1 MSTEQKIERRYG
13 AIVVGGGQAGLS
25 TSYWLSRAGVDHVVF
40 EKKSIMHKWREE
52 RWDTFCLVTP
62 NWQCQLPGHAYEGP
76 DPHGFM
82 VKQEILAYLDG
93 FARKTNAPVREGVE
107 VLAVEREKDLFLV
120 TTSAGRF
127 LADAVFLATSLYGD
141 PYRPRCAE
149 RVPDSVAQIH
159 SAEYRNAA
167 ALPPGAVI
175 VVGAGQSGAQIA
187 EDLHLDGRKVH
198 LVTGN
203 APRCARFYRGRDVVD
218 WLTDIGQYEITV
230 ADEGMGHKRQDTNHY
245 LTGRDGGRDIDLR
258 AFARQGMSLY
268 GRLNDVRDGRMVF
281 EPNLKANLDEA
292 DRVYNGINALID
304 RHIAAKAIEAPPGS
318 VYQPVWTPSEEPEAL
333 DLVATR
339 VGAIVWATGFTPDWS
354 YVQLPI
360 FDGSGYPVNR
370 RGVTSVPGAFVL
382 GLPWLWT
389 WGSGRFLSV
398 GRDAESVV
406 GHWLRA
412 VGMVSAAYRHCER
425 SEVIQGNVRAPCDS
439 GSPRRFARR
448 DDDSVRTQH
457 A

>member
-13 AIVVGGGQAGLS
+13 AIVAGGGQAGLS
-25 TSYWLSRAGVDHVVF
+25 ASYWLSRAGVDHVVF
-40 EKKSIMHKWREE
+40 EKNSVMHKWREE

-82 VKQEILAYLDG
+82 VKHEILSYLDG
-93 FARKTNAPVREGVE
+93 FARKTNGSVREGVE

-149 RVPDSVAQIH
+149 RVPDSVAQVH
-159 SAEYRNAA
+159 STEYRNAA
-167 ALPPGAVI
+167 SLPPGAVV

-187 EDLHLDGRKVH
+187 EDLHLEGRKVH

-230 ADEGMGHKRQDTNHY
+230 ADEGMGRKRQDTNHY

-292 DRVYNGINALID
+292 DRVYNGINGLID
-304 RHIAAKAIEAPPGS
+304 RHIAAKGIDAPPAS
-318 VYQPVWTPSEEPEAL
+318 VYEPVWTPREEPEAL
-333 DLVATR
+333 DVVAND

-354 YVQLPI
+354 YVHLPI

-406 GHWLRA
+406 RHWLQA
-412 VGMVSAAYRHCER
+412 AGMVSAA
-425 SEVIQGNVRAPCDS
+425 
-439 GSPRRFARR
+439 
-448 DDDSVRTQH
+448 
-457 A
+457 